1 MDVQFQLK
9 LPYSGWDYFPL
20 PSVAS
25 TVEQPGL
32 LFDINFQLP
41 AFVARL
47 FGVDVT
53 QTCYELPSESP
64 FVTEARSLIEAG
76 HFSLCEEGVGGT
88 YFINNPDGSIKA
100 IFKPSDEEPG
110 SPNNPKN
117 VIKNPILPPGGGS
130 MRELA
135 AYFMDRQNFAGVPPT
150 FFMYG
155 VRSKGFATEDDKFG
169 SLQAFVENDGES
181 SSFGSNAFSTE
192 DVHHIGTLDIR
203 MFNMD
208 RNGENMLVRK
218 QDGQFRLIPIDHTY
232 CLPPVTSLDGA
243 FFEWQYWTQAK
254 KPFSQETRDYVAS
267 IDIEQDVQLLRSLR
281 ISEESIATMVVSTM
295 LLKEAVS
302 AGWTLFDIACVMSRG
317 VPLTNPSKFEAL
329 LSSCASNTK
338 EGVPSLS
345 PAFLQTYSEAL
356 KSFVIPKAEQ
366 S

>member
-1 MDVQFQLK
+1 
-9 LPYSGWDYFPL
+9 
-20 PSVAS
+20 
-25 TVEQPGL
+25 
-32 LFDINFQLP
+32 
-41 AFVARL
+41 
-47 FGVDVT
+47 
-53 QTCYELPSESP
+53 
-64 FVTEARSLIEAG
+64 
-76 HFSLCEEGVGGT
+76 
-88 YFINNPDGSIKA
+88 
-100 IFKPSDEEPG
+100 
-110 SPNNPKN
+110 
-117 VIKNPILPPGGGS
+117 
-130 MRELA
+130 
-135 AYFMDRQNFAGVPPT
+135 
-150 FFMYG
+150 
-155 VRSKGFATEDDKFG
+155 
-169 SLQAFVENDGES
+169 
-181 SSFGSNAFSTE
+181 
-192 DVHHIGTLDIR
+192 
-203 MFNMD
+203 MD